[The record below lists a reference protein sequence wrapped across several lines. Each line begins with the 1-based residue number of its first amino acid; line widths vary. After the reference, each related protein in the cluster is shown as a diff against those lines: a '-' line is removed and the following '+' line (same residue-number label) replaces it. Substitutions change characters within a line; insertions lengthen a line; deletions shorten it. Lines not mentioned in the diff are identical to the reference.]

1 MARRFSASVAAVAV
15 STVPQDFFQITA
27 PVSKVIR
34 IHEVRINQDGSTT
47 SAQVRVRVSKL
58 TGTVTNGSGG
68 STPTAAQ
75 AETGDGSSGATLRA
89 NSTTQAT
96 TSGTKTTWLSDAFN
110 VLAGWLWTPT
120 PEDQLVL
127 APNETCVIEI
137 IAGTLTNADGTVIW
151 EEIG

>member
-1 MARRFSASVAAVAV
+1 MSRKYSASVAAVNV
-15 STVPQDFFQITA
+15 SSVPQDFFQITA
-27 PVSKVIR
+27 PASKAIK

-47 SAQVRVRVSKL
+47 SAQVRVRISKL

-68 STPTAAQ
+68 TTPTAVQ

-96 TSGTKTTWLSDAFN
+96 TSGSKLSWLVDAFN
-110 VLAGWLWTPT
+110 VLTGWLQTPT

-127 APNETCVIEI
+127 APGEACVVEI
-137 IAGTLTNADGTVIW
+137 LAGTMTNAEGTVIW